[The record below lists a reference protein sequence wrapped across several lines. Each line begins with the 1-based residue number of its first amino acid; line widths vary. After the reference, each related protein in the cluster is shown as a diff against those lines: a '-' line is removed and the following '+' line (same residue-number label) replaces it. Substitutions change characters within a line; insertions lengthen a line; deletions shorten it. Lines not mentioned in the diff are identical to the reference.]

1 MSASSDSA
9 YQQFPSR
16 EPYQHNAGGLGSL
29 QVSGE
34 IDREIDLSEVWKAL
48 RRRKK
53 IIGVVAGSIIT
64 ATVLII
70 THQRIFNPV
79 FLGSFTLLITDPI
92 SNGSK
97 SVSADNRALYADLAI
112 NTTNTDIPTLIELLK
127 SPLLL
132 NPIAESF
139 QLNSNVLSRRINI
152 STVGSTRNGA
162 DGVLKVNLMSRNP
175 LADQALL
182 EAISQTYLEAS
193 LKQRQQRVTDGI
205 GFLNKQAPSLQAKVD
220 AIQSELAE
228 FRREYSLL
236 EPSTEGAVLKQ
247 RQAELSEQILSLEAE
262 RSRLVRVRK
271 EIANGNLSARGFQ
284 EAIGTGDAFGSR
296 GQGLAVSDAD
306 QSLLQQLIQV
316 ETELAEARS
325 TYQPTSSTVLS
336 LQARLNTLQ
345 PLLRSHQLEAVD
357 AALNL
362 NFGRLVT
369 ARDQE
374 AALNQE
380 FLQKPALIKQ
390 YESLQSQL
398 TLAQDNLAGLVSA
411 RETFQLESAQQSV
424 PWRIIS
430 PPEINLNPIKPSV
443 PRYLAF
449 GTLLGIVI
457 GTGAGLLRD
466 RLDHV
471 FHNPRD
477 VKDDLGL
484 PLLGTVPHVEFF
496 DGVRN
501 EKRFIL
507 EELDNSGV
515 AKNDPFEDG
524 RQGKHN
530 HYEESFRNLFTSL
543 RFLNSDNPL
552 KVLAITS
559 SLLGEGK
566 SLVNVLLAKTLSE
579 MGQRVLLIDADLRK
593 PQIHSRLGINNLDGL
608 TNLLANDSQSWH
620 NLMQQVP
627 GHNDWYV
634 ITAGSRSPDPAR
646 LLSSKRMQNFVSE
659 ISDSGEF
666 DLILFDTPPVLGL
679 ADTALVAEHCD
690 GVILLVS
697 LDLVDRGLPKE
708 AANRVILSGAPLLGA
723 VTNAI
728 MHEVSF
734 SSYGYAYNY
743 VYNYGYY
750 INDTRGQGSSLESN
764 VQNKKEA
771 ISLRSRTS
779 KGIRAFLR
787 WIDN

>member
-1 MSASSDSA
+1 M
-9 YQQFPSR
+9 
-16 EPYQHNAGGLGSL
+16 
-29 QVSGE
+29 
-34 IDREIDLSEVWKAL
+34 
-48 RRRKK
+48 
-53 IIGVVAGSIIT
+53 
-64 ATVLII
+64 
-70 THQRIFNPV
+70 
-79 FLGSFTLLITDPI
+79 
-92 SNGSK
+92 
-97 SVSADNRALYADLAI
+97 
-112 NTTNTDIPTLIELLK
+112 
-127 SPLLL
+127 
-132 NPIAESF
+132 
-139 QLNSNVLSRRINI
+139 
-152 STVGSTRNGA
+152 
-162 DGVLKVNLMSRNP
+162 
-175 LADQALL
+175 
-182 EAISQTYLEAS
+182 
-193 LKQRQQRVTDGI
+193 
-205 GFLNKQAPSLQAKVD
+205 
-220 AIQSELAE
+220 
-228 FRREYSLL
+228 
-236 EPSTEGAVLKQ
+236 
-247 RQAELSEQILSLEAE
+247 
-262 RSRLVRVRK
+262 
-271 EIANGNLSARGFQ
+271 
-284 EAIGTGDAFGSR
+284 
-296 GQGLAVSDAD
+296 
-306 QSLLQQLIQV
+306 
-316 ETELAEARS
+316 
-325 TYQPTSSTVLS
+325 
-336 LQARLNTLQ
+336 
-345 PLLRSHQLEAVD
+345 
-357 AALNL
+357 
-362 NFGRLVT
+362 
-369 ARDQE
+369 
-374 AALNQE
+374 
-380 FLQKPALIKQ
+380 
-390 YESLQSQL
+390 
-398 TLAQDNLAGLVSA
+398 AQDNLAGLVSA

-496 DGVRN
+496 DGVRD

-507 EELDNSGV
+507 EELANSGV
-515 AKNDPFEDG
+515 AKNNLFEDG

-552 KVLAITS
+552 KVIAITS

-593 PQIHSRLGINNLDGL
+593 PELRARGGLNSLEGL

-743 VYNYGYY
+743 AYNYGYY
-750 INDTRGQGSSLESN
+750 INDTREQESSLESN

-771 ISLRSRTS
+771 ISLRSRIS
-779 KGIRAFLR
+779 KGIRTFWR